1 MATPQPPMSDER
13 RGFLLGVTA
22 YLIWGF
28 AALYWV
34 QAEPVQAQDLLAH
47 RAFWS
52 MPFVLLCLLFI
63 GRLRSAL
70 SILRQPRTMAVMTAS
85 ALLGATNWL
94 VFLWAISHEQASD
107 AALGY
112 FLLPLVNVVI
122 GLTVF
127 RESIDTPQKVGVAF
141 AVAAVSLQVIYH
153 GGLPLVALGLS
164 LSFGL
169 YGGIRK
175 KVSVGSLEGLFIETL
190 LMSPF
195 ALAWIV
201 YRDGA
206 GLGQYGLG
214 VDMVLL
220 GAGAFTAIPLISY
233 VAAGRLLPLSA
244 LGLVFYIG
252 PTTQLLVAVYAFEEP
267 FTGVQA
273 AAFGLVWIGLA
284 IVTLDNARRLRQ
296 SRRLRARA
304 AEAAP

>member
-1 MATPQPPMSDER
+1 MSDER

-28 AALYWV
+28 AALYWT
-34 QAEPVQAQDLLAH
+34 QAEPVKAQDLLAH

-63 GRLRSAL
+63 GRFRAAL
-70 SILRQPRTMAVMTAS
+70 AILRQPWTMVMMTTS

-94 VFLWAISHEQASD
+94 VFLWAISHERASE

-127 RESIDTPQKVGVAF
+127 RESIDTPQKVGVGF
-141 AVAAVSLQVIYH
+141 ALAAVLLQVSSH

-175 KVSVGSLEGLFIETL
+175 KVNVGSLEGLFIETL
-190 LMSPF
+190 VMSPF

-201 YRDGA
+201 YREGA

-214 VDMVLL
+214 VDLVLL
-220 GAGAFTAIPLISY
+220 GAGAFTAIPLIAY

-252 PTTQLLVAVYAFEEP
+252 PTAQLLVAVFAFGEA

-273 AAFGLVWIGLA
+273 AAFVLVWIGLA
-284 IVTLDNARRLRQ
+284 FVTVDNYRRSRKLRRQ
-296 SRRLRARA
+296 RTLS
-304 AEAAP
+304 AEG

>member
-1 MATPQPPMSDER
+1 MTQPRQAMSDEK
-13 RGFLLGVTA
+13 RGFLLGVSA

-28 AALYWV
+28 AALYWA
-34 QAEPVQAQDLLAH
+34 QAEPVSAQDLFAH

-52 MPFVLLCLLFI
+52 MPFLLLCLLFI
-63 GRLRSAL
+63 GRLRAAL
-70 SILRQPRTMAVMTAS
+70 AIFRQPRTLAVLATS
-85 ALLGATNWL
+85 ALFVAINWL
-94 VFLWAISHEQASD
+94 VFLWAISHERASE

-127 RESIDTPQKVGVAF
+127 RESIDTAQKIGVGF
-141 AVAAVSLQVIYH
+141 ALAAVLLQVIYL

-190 LMSPF
+190 LMWPF
-195 ALAWIV
+195 ALAWII
-201 YRDGA
+201 YHQGA
-206 GLGQYGLG
+206 GLGQHGMA
-214 VDMVLL
+214 VDLVLL
-220 GAGAFTAIPLISY
+220 GAGAFTAIPLITY

-252 PTTQLLVAVYAFEEP
+252 PTAQLLVAVFAFEEP

-273 AAFGLVWIGLA
+273 VAFGLVWVGLA
-284 IVTLDNARRLRQ
+284 IVTIDNFRRARKQRRLRMR
-296 SRRLRARA
+296 SLG
-304 AEAAP
+304 